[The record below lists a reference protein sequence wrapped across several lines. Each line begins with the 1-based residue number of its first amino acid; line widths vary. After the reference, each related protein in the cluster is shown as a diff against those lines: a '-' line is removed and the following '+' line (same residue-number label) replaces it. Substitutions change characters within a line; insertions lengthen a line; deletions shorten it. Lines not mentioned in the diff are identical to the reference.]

1 LDKELAS
8 MRSCREMV
16 DLDEIVI
23 RLEARYS
30 GAPLEL
36 INRTYDEMRT
46 QLNPTRRDLFTTA

>member
-1 LDKELAS
+1 